1 MMTPT
6 AFQTSTSPHG
16 TMGSVFICIRLVF
29 DTIKTVPSES
39 EIVTMAQTLLDARL
53 WQMNDTVKAPSNMTD
68 LNDPVRV
75 QNITYQQLSDHSF
88 DMTLGYRIN
97 DVHIPEN
104 PELRNETYKL
114 IQDAIDKLLNL
125 MLIQPEENPFHFP
138 QAIFTITPNQ
148 INATVEYVYQ
158 KGDINEPS
166 KFLTAVLNASDN
178 WRTNHNCPTAAT
190 ITQTIS
196 GMMTPTA
203 FQTSTSPHGTMGS
216 VFICIRL
223 VFDTIKTVPSESEI
237 VTMAQTLLDA
247 RLWQMND
254 TVKAPS
260 NMTDLNDPVRVQN
273 ITYQQLSDH
282 SFDMTLGYRIND
294 VHIPENPELRNE
306 TYKLIQDAID
316 KLLNLMLIQPEENPF
331 HFPQAIFT

>member
-1 MMTPT
+1 
-6 AFQTSTSPHG
+6 
-16 TMGSVFICIRLVF
+16 MGSVFICIRLVF
-29 DTIKTVPSES
+29 DTIKTVPSE
-39 EIVTMAQTLLDARL
+39 
-53 WQMNDTVKAPSNMTD
+53 K
-68 LNDPVRV
+68 
-75 QNITYQQLSDHSF
+75 
-88 DMTLGYRIN
+88 
-97 DVHIPEN
+97 N

-166 KFLTAVLNASDN
+166 KFLTAVLNASGLA
-178 WRTNHNCPTAAT
+178 TTTAPTTTEPLTTTAVQTSGEPTTTTGPIAAT

-273 ITYQQLSDH
+273 ITYQ
-282 SFDMTLGYRIND
+282 
-294 VHIPENPELRNE
+294 PEPNADP
-306 TYKLIQDAID
+306 T
-316 KLLNLMLIQPEENPF
+316 
-331 HFPQAIFT
+331 